1 MTTAPALSATDAELT
16 ARGTATLLSAWE
28 AYARGCAGAACTAAD
43 AWAGRHSARASSRA
57 STRTVSST

>member
-28 AYARGCAGAACTAAD
+28 AYARGCAGAAVHRLLGVAVAVFPSTG
-43 AWAGRHSARASSRA
+43 WAGPPRRR
-57 STRTVSST
+57 